1 MKSTNNKS
9 DMLFWNH
16 VSELRGRLVKS
27 LVAIAS
33 FTAIAY
39 IFSDVAIQILA
50 QPNIV
55 FMDKINLQVLKIT
68 SMFMIKIYI
77 SLVVGLMLSMPIIL
91 YQIWRFVSPAIE
103 KKMSV
108 SILLMFL
115 MSSVFFMFGGYFS
128 YKMIVPLSITFFTSL
143 SSSYVPVDYNITL
156 ENYMTYVIW
165 MIAVGG
171 LIFQLPII
179 SIIFKKL
186 GVIDHR
192 TLADN
197 RRYSILGIFVIS
209 ALLTPPDP
217 FSQILFVIP
226 LIVLYEFSVIIIRF
240 LK

>member
-1 MKSTNNKS
+1 MS
-9 DMLFWNH
+9 FWNH
-16 VSELRGRLVKS
+16 VSELRGRLIKS
-27 LVAIAS
+27 VVAIAI

-39 IFSDVAIQILA
+39 IFSDIAIQILA
-50 QPNIV
+50 QPKIGL
-55 FMDKINLQVLKIT
+55 MDKINLQVLKIT

-77 SLVVGLMLSMPIIL
+77 SLVVSLMLSMPIIL

-165 MIAVGG
+165 IIFVGG
-171 LIFQLPII
+171 LIFQLPVV

-186 GVIDHR
+186 GVINHR

-226 LIVLYEFSVIIIRF
+226 LIVLYEFSILIIRF